1 MARLHLHVGP
11 AVTVALDGARAELT
25 WTGRDGVPQR
35 ATRSLPAELSWSA
48 HRGETDPI
56 LGWYSPRFGFRQ
68 PITTLEGVAAS
79 SDQPLVTI
87 LAFDVLG
94 RA

>member
-1 MARLHLHVGP
+1 M
-11 AVTVALDGARAELT
+11 
-25 WTGRDGVPQR
+25 
-35 ATRSLPAELSWSA
+35 SLPAELSWSA

-68 PITTLEGVAAS
+68 PITVLEGVAPW
-79 SDQPLVTI
+79 SDHPLVTT
-87 LAFDVLG
+87 LDFDAPG